1 MAVLA
6 LVVLSSPG
14 RGLPPK
20 DKSKFAAVR
29 WDEQRP
35 GCTFLRGDDGKLRY
49 GLWSGDV
56 GINVAVDAQELEKVH
71 RRHEPFFAVL
81 VDVRYRG
88 REGVDFGPQDVSLE
102 FVKHFQVVQAAL
114 DPDGF
119 AQKVQNDADLVND
132 QTGREIKKHPEK
144 QAEREAYM
152 RAFLKDATELQEFIG
167 KNSLR
172 ASRLDSSNAE
182 ASGWVLFSTESKWI
196 SGWKKQEEFI
206 LRVTFAG
213 TVYEFPF
220 QLPPKV
226 GAVMLRKR

>member
-1 MAVLA
+1 MAALA
-6 LVVLSSPG
+6 LLLLSAPG
-14 RGLPPK
+14 RGLPPN
-20 DKSKFAAVR
+20 DKTKFPAVR

-35 GCTFLRGDDGKLRY
+35 GCTFLRSDDGKLHY
-49 GLWSGDV
+49 GLWSGDI
-56 GINVAVDAQELEKVH
+56 GINVAVDTQELEKVH

-88 REGVDFGPQDVSLE
+88 REAVDFSPQDVSLE
-102 FVKHFQVVQAAL
+102 FVKHFQVVQPAL

-119 AQKVQNDADLVND
+119 AQKVQNDADLLND
-132 QTGREIKKHPEK
+132 QTAREVKKHPGK

-167 KNSLR
+167 KDSLR
-172 ASRLDSSNAE
+172 ATRLDSSNAE
-182 ASGWVLFSTESKWI
+182 ASGWALFSTESKWI
-196 SGWKKQEEFI
+196 SGWKKQEVFI